1 LVAIASNN
9 LPVVPAAG
17 DSADFLEILE
27 NWNQGIAIRQ
37 GERFVFVNH
46 AFAEMCGYE
55 SREAV
60 LSLGSVY
67 SLVAEGERERISKIY
82 AARIEGDKA
91 PDAFE
96 LQFKRKDGSLWWAE
110 NRAQL
115 INWNGEPA
123 IMIAISD
130 ISESKRHA
138 HKFRALLDSA
148 PDAMVITDADGR
160 ITELNE
166 QATNLL
172 GFSRAELIGQPVE
185 MLVPERYAAAHGNH
199 RRSYLNKPLVR
210 PMGQRG
216 VLHCLT
222 KSGEEIP
229 VDISLSAIDTDEG
242 LLVATAIRDISERL
256 RVQAELEKSEA
267 AFRGLLDGSSMGI
280 FIRQGDRA
288 VYANEAYARL
298 YGYERAQDILAL
310 ESVAALEAPAERQ
323 RFHAYRAQRD
333 QGSAAP
339 NTYEFEGLRKDG
351 TSIWLENHVQPISW
365 YKEPALLVI
374 AADISERRR
383 AREALR
389 KLNQELELRIEERTR
404 ELASKTKVL
413 ETTFSSV
420 SEGFV
425 LYDADDRLV
434 MCNDA
439 YRQVVAPIA
448 DIIEP
453 GVAFETV
460 TRAMIERGAAL
471 FPGETVEDRVAARM
485 AQHRDP
491 GPATEVELGDGRWLL
506 ITERRTDDGGTAI
519 VQTDIS
525 KLKQTELASRLAQ
538 ARLADAIESLP
549 MSFVIY
555 DADDRVLMTNR
566 MYEETFPALQGH
578 TEPGTPVREL
588 LRRNLDAGVF
598 SDAVG
603 HEDEWLETR
612 LAQFRDGT
620 PFSELR
626 LDDGRILRA
635 IERPTWEGGTVSIR
649 VDITEHR
656 KIEQA
661 LIEARQV
668 ADNANQAK
676 SEFLSSMSHE
686 LRTPLNAIMGFAQVL
701 RDYSD
706 EPLTQDQNDSIEHI
720 LGAGNHLLGLINE
733 VLDLSRIEA
742 GRLDF
747 SMESVDLAQ
756 AIQEGISLV
765 RPLADAAQIDMRVDM
780 DAESEISVSADPSK
794 FKQALLNLLSNAVK
808 YNREGGTVT
817 VAAVVGDA
825 GLVRINVSDTGPGI
839 PAEKHDEVFRPFS
852 RLGAEASKIEGTG
865 IGLTISRQLI
875 ENMGGSLDFEST
887 PGAGSTFWLEL
898 PLAELRPSS

>member
-1 LVAIASNN
+1 MAIVASNR
-9 LPVVPAAG
+9 PDIATADG
-17 DSADFLEILE
+17 DGQVLRILE
-27 NWNQGIAIRQ
+27 SWTQGIAIRQ
-37 GERFVFVNH
+37 GQRFVFVNH

-60 LSLGSVY
+60 QSLGSVY
-67 SLVAEGERERISKIY
+67 ALVAEGERERISGY
-82 AARIEGDKA
+82 HAARIEGDAA
-91 PDAFE
+91 PDSYE

-115 INWNGEPA
+115 ISWNGKPA

-130 ISESKRHA
+130 ITESKRHA

-148 PDAMVITDADGR
+148 PDAMVIADADGT

-166 QATNLL
+166 QAKNLL
-172 GFSRAELIGQPVE
+172 GFSRAELIGKPVE
-185 MLVPERYAAAHGNH
+185 MLVPERYAAAHGDH
-199 RRSYLNKPLVR
+199 RRDYLDRPVAR
-210 PMGQRG
+210 PMGQSG

-242 LLVATAIRDISERL
+242 MLVATAIRDISERL
-256 RVQAELEKSEA
+256 RAQEELEKSEA
-267 AFRGLLDGSSMGI
+267 AFKGLLDGSAMGI
-280 FIRQGDRA
+280 FIRREDRA

-298 YGYERAQDILAL
+298 YGYGSPQEILAL
-310 ESVAALEAPAERQ
+310 ESVEALEAPAERQ
-323 RFHAYRAQRD
+323 RFQSFRTQRD
-333 QGSAAP
+333 QEGVVP
-339 NTYEFEGLRKDG
+339 NDYEFEGLRKDG
-351 TSIWLENHVQPISW
+351 SSIWLENHVQPISW
-365 YKEPALLVI
+365 HNEPALLVI
-374 AADISERRR
+374 AADISERRQ

-389 KLNQELELRIEERTR
+389 QLNQELEQRIEERTR
-404 ELASKTKVL
+404 ELTSKTKVL
-413 ETTFSSV
+413 EATISSV

-425 LYDADDRLV
+425 LYDANDRLV
-434 MCNDA
+434 ICNEA

-448 DIIEP
+448 DIIKP
-453 GVAFETV
+453 GVTFETV
-460 TRAMIERGAAL
+460 VRAMIESGGAL

-506 ITERRTDDGGTAI
+506 ITERRTDDSGIAL
-519 VQTDIS
+519 VQTDITR
-525 KLKQTELASRLAQ
+525 LKQTELASRLAQ

-566 MYEETFPALQGH
+566 MYEETFPPLQGH
-578 TEPGTPVREL
+578 VAPGTPVREMI
-588 LRRNLDAGVF
+588 RRNIDAGLF
-598 SDAVG
+598 PEAVG

-612 LAQFRDGT
+612 LARFRDGT

-635 IERPTWEGGTVSIR
+635 MERPTSEGGTGSIR
-649 VDITEHR
+649 IDITEHR

-661 LIEARQV
+661 LIEAREI
-668 ADNANQAK
+668 ADNANRAK

-686 LRTPLNAIMGFAQVL
+686 LRTPLNAIMGFAQML

-706 EPLTQDQNDSIEHI
+706 EPLTQEQNDGIKHI

-733 VLDLSRIEA
+733 VLDLARIEA
-742 GRLDF
+742 GRLDL
-747 SMESVDLAQ
+747 SIETVDLAQ
-756 AIQEGISLV
+756 AIQEDISLV
-765 RPLADAAQIDMRVDM
+765 QPLADAAHIDVRVDM
-780 DAESEISVSADPSK
+780 DAEPEISVSADPSR

-825 GLVRINVSDTGPGI
+825 GMVRINVSDTGPRI

-875 ENMGGSLDFEST
+875 ESMGGSLDFEST
-887 PGAGSTFWLEL
+887 PGTGSTFWLEL
-898 PLAELRPSS
+898 PLADDAP